1 MRRLAA
7 VLALSLVSAWAASEA
22 RRAPGFSLPDVNG
35 QQHDL
40 ADYRGRVVILEITRT
55 ECPGCKGFAGK
66 LEQLKTHY
74 AGKVGVIAVTNPPDT
89 VQKVGAYI
97 AEHNLT
103 YPVLFDC
110 GQVAFS
116 YVLPNQ
122 LRPSINIP
130 HIYIIDRE
138 GMIRRDLE
146 FSTETTEVF
155 LGGGL
160 YNVVDEVLA
169 GTPAAAAPATAK
181 PAAPKPA
188 PAKPA
193 RK

>member
-7 VLALSLVSAWAASEA
+7 VLALSLIPALAASGA

-40 ADYRGRVVILEITRT
+40 ADYRGRVVIVEITRT
-55 ECPGCKGFAGK
+55 ECPSCEGFAAK
-66 LEQLKTHY
+66 LEQLKTYY
-74 AGKVGVIAVTNPPDT
+74 AGKVAVIAITNPPDT
-89 VQKVGAYI
+89 VQAVTAYI
-97 AEHNLT
+97 AEHKLT
-103 YPVLFDC
+103 YPMLFDC

-130 HIYIIDRE
+130 HIYIVDRE

-146 FSTETTEVF
+146 FGTETTEFF
-155 LGGGL
+155 LGDGL
-160 YNVVDEVLA
+160 YKVLDELLA
-169 GTPAAAAPATAK
+169 GTPAAAQPPAAK
-181 PAAPKPA
+181 PGA
-188 PAKPA
+188 AKPA